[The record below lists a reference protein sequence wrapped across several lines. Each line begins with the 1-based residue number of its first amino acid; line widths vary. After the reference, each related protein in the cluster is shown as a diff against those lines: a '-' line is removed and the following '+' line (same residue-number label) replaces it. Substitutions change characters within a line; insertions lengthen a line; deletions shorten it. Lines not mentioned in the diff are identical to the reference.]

1 MSKSKDPGG
10 RKWQIT
16 INNPVEKGFTHER
29 IKEELDKL
37 TSTVYWCMADEIGN
51 EEETPHTH
59 LFIAFSSSVRFSTLK
74 NRFESAHM
82 ERANGTAQENKDYIA
97 KTGVWA
103 ETEKAETTI
112 EGSYEE
118 WGEMPI
124 EQQGRRNVEAF
135 ILKMIQDD
143 ATNAE
148 ILLAFP
154 DYLRGMRDVEFVRQ
168 ALKHEQYRDK
178 WRNLDVVYI
187 WGATGAGKTRSV
199 MDSYGYSNVYAV
211 NNYKHPFDGYF
222 GENVMLFDEFA
233 SGIRIQDMN
242 NYLDGYPIAL
252 PARYSNKQACYEKVF
267 IISNLD
273 LREQYKHEQDTQP
286 EVWAAFIRRIHMVIR
301 FMPDGTRREY
311 VTKDYLTASKGY
323 NGCSSNKSAFIELP
337 ADTPTPFSDIG
348 ASIKNPLEV
357 EQMQFAEQET
367 TQSNPI

>member
-1 MSKSKDPGG
+1 MSKGKVPQG
-10 RKWQIT
+10 RKWNGVF
-16 INNPVEKGFTHER
+16 NNATEKGFTHER
-29 IKEELDKL
+29 IKEELGKL
-37 TSTVYWCMADEIGN
+37 KSAVYWCMADEIGN

-59 LFIAFSSSVRFSTLK
+59 LFIAFSSAVRFSTLK
-74 NRFESAHM
+74 NLFPTAHL
-82 ERANGTAQENKDYIA
+82 ERANGTAQENRDYIA
-97 KTGVWA
+97 KTGKWA
-103 ETEKAETTI
+103 ETEKAETSI
-112 EGSYEE
+112 DGSFEE

-124 EQQGRRNVEAF
+124 EQLMGKRNIEAA
-135 ILKMIQDD
+135 ILQMIQGG

-178 WRNLDVVYI
+178 WRNLETVYI

-199 MDSYGYSNVYAV
+199 MDNHGYSNVYAV

-222 GENVMLFDEFA
+222 GEMVMLFDEFN

-273 LREQYKHEQDTQP
+273 LLEQYRHEQDVQP
-286 EVWAAFIRRIHMVIR
+286 EVWAAFIRRIHKVIH
-301 FMPDGTRREY
+301 FAADGTKREY
-311 VTKDYLTASKGY
+311 NTKDYLRNRHKG
-323 NGCSSNKSAFIELP
+323 GWVELP
-337 ADTPTPFSDIG
+337 EDIPTPFDVEEL
-348 ASIKNPLEV
+348 PL
-357 EQMQFAEQET
+357 AEK
-367 TQSNPI
+367 I

>member
-1 MSKSKDPGG
+1 MSKPKDFQG
-10 RKWQIT
+10 RKWHIV
-16 INNPVEKGFTHER
+16 INSPIEKGFTHER
-29 IKEELDKL
+29 IKSELDKL
-37 TSTVYWCMADEIGN
+37 KSAVYWCMADEIGN

-59 LFIAFSSSVRFSTLK
+59 LFIAFSSAVRFSTLK
-74 NRFESAHM
+74 NLFDTAHL
-82 ERANGTAQENKDYIA
+82 ERANGTAQENRDYIA

-103 ETEKAETTI
+103 ETEKAETSI
-112 EGSYEE
+112 EGSFEE
-118 WGEMPI
+118 WGKMPI
-124 EQQGRRNVEAF
+124 EQQGRRNVEAV
-135 ILKMIQDD
+135 ILEMIQDG

-178 WRNLDVVYI
+178 WRNLETVYI

-199 MDSYGYSNVYAV
+199 MDGYGYSNVFAV

-222 GENVMLFDEFA
+222 GESVMLFDEFA

-273 LREQYKHEQDTQP
+273 LLAQYKNEQQTQP
-286 EVWAAFIRRIHMVIR
+286 EVWKAFIRRIHKVIH
-301 FMPDGTRREY
+301 FTSGGTQREY
-311 VTKDYLTASKGY
+311 NTKDYLTANKGY
-323 NGCSSNKSAFIELP
+323 NGNNSAFIELP
-337 ADTPTPFSDIG
+337 TDTPTPFDDIG
-348 ASIKNPLEV
+348 ASVQNPLEV
-357 EQMQFAEQET
+357 EQMQLSEQKT
-367 TQSNPI
+367 TKI